1 MTKFERRM
9 KSILEK
15 QTKIN
20 GIDYQVVPPKI
31 PPMNE
36 TIEER
41 KKHFKEYAKK
51 VNERLLKMKS
61 GDSYI
66 YLGFGKWIMN
76 STNNLIRVLKM
87 NEGNLFCTCIDSTAR
102 KKSDAIELQKAG
114 KTISEIKRANSKKEK
129 MIKTKPNIKE
139 DNDER
144 TRKNIARDFP
154 NAGR

>member
-1 MTKFERRM
+1 M
-9 KSILEK
+9 
-15 QTKIN
+15 
-20 GIDYQVVPPKI
+20 PPKI

-87 NEGNLFCTCIDSTAR
+87 NEGNLFVLALIHPQGKNPMLLNCRKQEKLFQKSSEQIVR
-102 KKSDAIELQKAG
+102 KKK
-114 KTISEIKRANSKKEK
+114 
-129 MIKTKPNIKE
+129 
-139 DNDER
+139 
-144 TRKNIARDFP
+144 
-154 NAGR
+154 